1 MNYDSSDS
9 KENCNSE
16 KFSPEI
22 IFEKDYTRELLKCKN
37 EIDLIDSLKK
47 KNIKI
52 TKSEA
57 KFILDQVKKY
67 IENASSKD
75 VNYRKIPDQC
85 LQDVSGGR
93 KKDLWDYFLFPIY
106 ASGYVM
112 GAAPMVGVAL
122 YNMLQGAYDQLRGE

>member
-1 MNYDSSDS
+1 MNYDSSDL

-22 IFEKDYTRELLKCKN
+22 IFEKDYTKELLKCKN
-37 EIDLIDSLKK
+37 EINLIDSLKK

-67 IENASSKD
+67 IENASSK
-75 VNYRKIPDQC
+75 NINCRKIPDQY
-85 LQDVSGGR
+85 LQDISGGR
-93 KKDLWDYFLFPIY
+93 KKNLWDYFLFPIY
-106 ASGYVM
+106 ISGR
-112 GAAPMVGVAL
+112 AVGTIPAL
-122 YNMLQGAYDQLRGE
+122 GIVFYNMLLGAYDQLRGE